1 MITKKY
7 TSSDKKI
14 TIEAHYTSFSLWI
27 SEEDIAI
34 FFQTDFAEI
43 QHKIQELEKKKLK
56 KRQLRF
62 NNNDKESIIRD
73 CYEFSIIKVLN
84 KDYNSPYYKELKK
97 WYNVEL
103 SQILRGK
110 FLSKKI
116 LKEVKQSNIIVY
128 IKFLFFPIFMS
139 CCYTLFNIMNFD
151 IENIYLSVVAI
162 NIAII
167 ALSIP
172 ALINITKV
180 QQAEIKKNIKSE
192 SSFDKLYVEFLD
204 KSLKTIFKKF
214 SLTASSTISCSIF
227 ILALP
232 IYAIYKNSLAI
243 LSFGLSI
250 ILMRDMLEIFL
261 SGQRMKISNIKPKN
275 YSDIKKIEKDVN
287 DLYK

>member
-1 MITKKY
+1 MITKKFI
-7 TSSDKKI
+7 SNDEKN

-27 SEEDIAI
+27 SKEDIAV
-34 FFQTDFAEI
+34 FFQTDIAKI
-43 QHKIQELEKKKLK
+43 QDKIQELEKKKLK
-56 KRQLRF
+56 KKQIRF
-62 NNNDKESIIRD
+62 KNNDMESIIRD

-180 QQAEIKKNIKSE
+180 QQAEIKKNIKSK

-261 SGQRMKISNIKPKN
+261 SGQRMKISNVKPKN
-275 YSDIKKIEKDVN
+275 YSDIKKIEKDIR
-287 DLYK
+287 DLYG